1 LAKALQAYSES
12 PPLAILLTILAGYG
26 LVRIIRRNRLPAY
39 LLLAWLLVPIV
50 VPFIVSH
57 LYRPMLVDRYTI
69 AASPAF
75 YLLVT

>member
-1 LAKALQAYSES
+1 MAKALQAYSES
-12 PPLAILLTILAGYG
+12 PPLAILLTILADYG
-26 LVRIIRRNRLPAY
+26 LVRSIRRNRLPAY

-50 VPFIVSH
+50 VPFLVSH
-57 LYRPMLVDRYTI
+57 LYRAMLVDRYTI